1 MWPVDEMG
9 KNSVIPSTIPKMIA
23 CKLFMINIEGGKDM
37 REGHT
42 SNLVIDQ
49 VFNAQGNAII
59 KIKLFP
65 FLLETIKSL

>member
-1 MWPVDEMG
+1 
-9 KNSVIPSTIPKMIA
+9 
-23 CKLFMINIEGGKDM
+23 MINIEGGKDM

-49 VFNAQGNAII
+49 VSNAPGNAIS

-65 FLLETIKSL
+65 FLLEMIKSL